1 MVVVKWSVSLPR
13 QSEFETPSSLQCFC
27 RICVWKDR
35 KYTKR
40 CQVGPFKKDVNYIGS
55 RIWVT
60 QWVNKKYL
68 VTLWTTKPSHQTCD
82 IMLVQLRKLVQQA
95 IINTH
100 TSDIA
105 SLMWKNSHF
114 TNINE
119 CHERLN
125 AVWPVANLIK
135 HLRS

>member
-13 QSEFETPSSLQCFC
+13 QSEFETPWSLQCFC

-100 TSDIA
+100 IRYSIPDVEKQSFHQHQRMSRKIKRSVTSGQ
-105 SLMWKNSHF
+105 SY
-114 TNINE
+114 
-119 CHERLN
+119 
-125 AVWPVANLIK
+125 
-135 HLRS
+135 